1 MLKPPLAQ
9 ALLSSC
15 ESRRIPLSY
24 PPDVLDEEL
33 PRTNRFFIAH
43 YGITSSECNGLSRS
57 VGSTGMTRIIHER
70 FCCNRQ
76 CLTQAGRASGDTSRG
91 IRDVPNPESRI
102 SSRAFLARPAF
113 RACRAPLRHFA
124 TYRHHVVCPLATRPS
139 RYVSSK
145 PETSNTLSDH
155 RRACRDISSRR
166 STSSQIDAQLYCQRA
181 SCTCSSTS

>member
-91 IRDVPNPESRI
+91 IRDVPNPASRIPNFESRF
-102 SSRAFLARPAF
+102 S
-113 RACRAPLRHFA
+113 
-124 TYRHHVVCPLATRPS
+124 RPS
-139 RYVSSK
+139 RLSRLSRATPPFRDVPSSCRVSASHEAK
-145 PETSNTLSDH
+145 PLRIEQTRNFQHFIGPQAGLPGYLF
-155 RRACRDISSRR
+155 SSLDV
-166 STSSQIDAQLYCQRA
+166 IPN
-181 SCTCSSTS
+181 